1 MKKLGKKLTEKL
13 IKGILLDGVYDALQ
27 KALILQSDDQ
37 VNRLLAETYEQ
48 LEEPELALQ
57 HYSQANKNNAMLVP
71 ADKS

>member
-1 MKKLGKKLTEKL
+1 MCLGQLYMAKKQWQDARE
-13 IKGILLDGVYDALQ
+13 ALQ